1 LAKDDGG
8 RSFLSIVALY
18 LAFSVA
24 MVLLVV
30 VIDLVVSVKKETGD
44 QAIDIKYGFYT
55 AAEPRPFS
63 HLSEPCAKA

>member
-1 LAKDDGG
+1 
-8 RSFLSIVALY
+8 
-18 LAFSVA
+18 
-24 MVLLVV
+24 MVLFVV
-30 VIDLVVSVKKETGD
+30 FIYLVVSVKKETGD